1 MLGSH
6 RVGERVHPDV
16 IKIAKTR
23 SVVRM
28 TPAVSAATLRARHR
42 LELVCKKRATRVTH
56 SQLHVIEIRQLV
68 TLTGQTALYVVTR
81 GGGRLYKGDSLIVE
95 AKHDTPP

>member
-1 MLGSH
+1 
-6 RVGERVHPDV
+6 
-16 IKIAKTR
+16 
-23 SVVRM
+23 M
-28 TPAVSAATLRARHR
+28 TPMTSAATLRARHR

-56 SQLHVIEIRQLV
+56 SQLHVVEVRQLV
-68 TLTGQTALYVVTR
+68 TLTRQAALYVVAR

>member
-42 LELVCKKRATRVTH
+42 LELVCKKCATRVTH
-56 SQLHVIEIRQLV
+56 SQLHVVEVRQLV
-68 TLTGQTALYVVTR
+68 TFTRQAALYVVTR
-81 GGGRLYKGDSLIVE
+81 GGRRLYEGDSLIVE

>member
-6 RVGERVHPDV
+6 SVGERVHPDV

-23 SVVRM
+23 SVVRI
-28 TPAVSAATLRARHR
+28 TPVTSAATLRARHR

-56 SQLHVIEIRQLV
+56 SQLHVVEVRQLV
-68 TLTGQTALYVVTR
+68 TLTRQAALYVVAR
-81 GGGRLYKGDSLIVE
+81 GGGRLYEGDSLIVE

>member
-1 MLGSH
+1 
-6 RVGERVHPDV
+6 
-16 IKIAKTR
+16 
-23 SVVRM
+23 M

-56 SQLHVIEIRQLV
+56 SQLHVVEVRQLV
-68 TLTGQTALYVVTR
+68 TLTRQIALYVVTR
-81 GGGRLYKGDSLIVE
+81 GGRRLYEGDNLIVE

>member
-1 MLGSH
+1 LLGSH

-28 TPAVSAATLRARHR
+28 TPMTSAATLRARHR

-56 SQLHVIEIRQLV
+56 SQLHVVEVRQLV
-68 TLTGQTALYVVTR
+68 TLTRQIALYVVTR
-81 GGGRLYKGDSLIVE
+81 GGRRLYEGDRLIVE

>member
-1 MLGSH
+1 
-6 RVGERVHPDV
+6 
-16 IKIAKTR
+16 
-23 SVVRM
+23 M

-56 SQLHVIEIRQLV
+56 SQLHVVEVRQLV
-68 TLTGQTALYVVTR
+68 TLMRQIALYVVTR
-81 GGGRLYKGDSLIVE
+81 GGRRLYEGDSLIVE

>member
-6 RVGERVHPDV
+6 SVCERVHPDV

-28 TPAVSAATLRARHR
+28 TPAVSAATLRTRHR

-56 SQLHVIEIRQLV
+56 SQLHVVEVRQLV
-68 TLTGQTALYVVTR
+68 TLARQAALYVVTR
-81 GGGRLYKGDSLIVE
+81 GGRRLYEGDSLIVE